1 MDELN
6 NKLELKEFN
15 KWRKKIGKTLPEL
28 ASRVFALRKVGYMG
42 CGFHWSLE
50 KDLGYIISVM
60 TNFDKDFWDAAV
72 RIAVE
77 VRYECFIERLEE
89 IESEV
94 SQRTREV

>member
-6 NKLELKEFN
+6 NERELKEFN

-28 ASRVFALRKVGYMG
+28 ASRAFALRKVGYMG

-50 KDLGYIISVM
+50 KDLGYIISM
-60 TNFDKDFWDAAV
+60 MNDFDRGYRDFAD
-72 RIAVE
+72 RIVVK

-94 SQRTREV
+94 SQRAKEV